1 MSEVR
6 VRFAPSPT
14 GFVHI
19 GSLRT
24 ALYNYLFAKKM
35 GGKYIL
41 RVEDTDR
48 TRLVDGAIENML
60 NAMKWAGV
68 NHDEGV
74 MLDDNGNVVQKG
86 EYGPYIQSERLDI
99 YKKYIQELLDN
110 GKAYYCF
117 CTKERLDEVREK
129 QKEAGET
136 PRYDGHC
143 RDLTQ
148 EEIDAKIAAGEPYV
162 IRLRLPENHVIK
174 FTDLVRGETEFNTN
188 DLDGQVLIKTDGFPT
203 YHFAVVVDDHLM
215 KITHVIRGEE
225 WVSSTPKHVYLY
237 EAFGWEAPKFVHLPN
252 ILNKEKK
259 KFMKKMKSL
268 LLMALALLPAS
279 KTLAQTNAQVFYDFG
294 SDRKFVTLT
303 LEMFKQDKWG
313 STYFFVDHDFN
324 YDKMDTNSPNV
335 AQGGTYTEISRALNF
350 WQNTK
355 LKNLS
360 LHVEYNGGIYKDYP
374 INNAWLFGVEYFMHD
389 KSFKNTLTLQALYKT
404 IRKTDQNVPMQ
415 FTAVWGCKDIFGLKG
430 LNFSGFADFWWED
443 HSSFKD
449 KDGNLKLNKDG
460 NIDYKTEHTVFTTE
474 PQLWYNVGQHFG
486 CENLSVGSEVEISHN
501 FGSNAG
507 WMVRPCLG
515 VKWDF

>member
-1 MSEVR
+1 MSVR

-35 GGKYIL
+35 GGEYIL
-41 RVEDTDR
+41 RVEDTDQ

-68 NHDEGV
+68 NHTEGV
-74 MLDDNGNVVQKG
+74 MLDDNGNITQVG
-86 EYGPYIQSERLDI
+86 ENGPYIQSERLDI
-99 YKKYIQELLDN
+99 YKEYIKELLDS

-188 DLDGQVLIKTDGFPT
+188 DLDDQVLIKTDGFPT

-225 WVSSTPKHVYLY
+225 WVSSTPNMFIYMKHLDGKLRHLYIYQTYL
-237 EAFGWEAPKFVHLPN
+237 
-252 ILNKEKK
+252 IKK
-259 KFMKKMKSL
+259 
-268 LLMALALLPAS
+268 
-279 KTLAQTNAQVFYDFG
+279 
-294 SDRKFVTLT
+294 RK
-303 LEMFKQDKWG
+303 
-313 STYFFVDHDFN
+313 N
-324 YDKMDTNSPNV
+324 
-335 AQGGTYTEISRALNF
+335 
-350 WQNTK
+350 
-355 LKNLS
+355 
-360 LHVEYNGGIYKDYP
+360 
-374 INNAWLFGVEYFMHD
+374 
-389 KSFKNTLTLQALYKT
+389 
-404 IRKTDQNVPMQ
+404 
-415 FTAVWGCKDIFGLKG
+415 
-430 LNFSGFADFWWED
+430 
-443 HSSFKD
+443 
-449 KDGNLKLNKDG
+449 
-460 NIDYKTEHTVFTTE
+460 
-474 PQLWYNVGQHFG
+474 
-486 CENLSVGSEVEISHN
+486 
-501 FGSNAG
+501 
-507 WMVRPCLG
+507 
-515 VKWDF
+515 